1 MVVAVCPRVAE
12 AAKRP
17 ERVIGMH
24 YFSPVDKMPLL
35 EIITHEGTSKDAAAL
50 ATSVGLKQGKT
61 VIVVKDVPGF
71 FVNRCLGPFMV
82 EAIALLQDGVPVEK
96 LDKTMK
102 GFGLPVG
109 PITLADEVGID
120 VAAHVA
126 EFMGDKIGNR
136 MDVRSVSVL
145 AVAVRLWT
153 AGCGCTGCGCD
164 AVDVAHLA
172 ALASWLAVVDCVQQ
186 GADPAAMQSMVKA
199 GLFGRKTGKGFYT
212 YGPGKAR
219 NLNPEV
225 AGLLKPFIRSDAGAT
240 FSNEVITDR
249 MMLRFMN
256 EAFYCLQDDIITG
269 PVDGDI
275 GSVFGMGFPPFLG
288 GPFRYCD
295 QLCAQAVVDKMN
307 KYADEVG
314 PHFAPAQILVDLAKS
329 GGKFHPRD

>member
-1 MVVAVCPRVAE
+1 MAGYAFRALTRLVVAVCPRVAE

-136 MDVRSVSVL
+136 MDVRSASLL
-145 AVAVRLWT
+145 AVAVPLWA
-153 AGCGCTGCGCD
+153 AGCACGSPCCSCLVVGRGVLTVCNR
-164 AVDVAHLA
+164 ARIPRRCRAWSRPACSAARLA
-172 ALASWLAVVDCVQQ
+172 RVST
-186 GADPAAMQSMVKA
+186 P
-199 GLFGRKTGKGFYT
+199 T
-212 YGPGKAR
+212 
-219 NLNPEV
+219 
-225 AGLLKPFIRSDAGAT
+225 
-240 FSNEVITDR
+240 
-249 MMLRFMN
+249 
-256 EAFYCLQDDIITG
+256 
-269 PVDGDI
+269 
-275 GSVFGMGFPPFLG
+275 
-288 GPFRYCD
+288 
-295 QLCAQAVVDKMN
+295 
-307 KYADEVG
+307 
-314 PHFAPAQILVDLAKS
+314 APARLAT
-329 GGKFHPRD
+329 

>member
-1 MVVAVCPRVAE
+1 
-12 AAKRP
+12 
-17 ERVIGMH
+17 
-24 YFSPVDKMPLL
+24 
-35 EIITHEGTSKDAAAL
+35 
-50 ATSVGLKQGKT
+50 
-61 VIVVKDVPGF
+61 
-71 FVNRCLGPFMV
+71 
-82 EAIALLQDGVPVEK
+82 
-96 LDKTMK
+96 
-102 GFGLPVG
+102 
-109 PITLADEVGID
+109 
-120 VAAHVA
+120 
-126 EFMGDKIGNR
+126 
-136 MDVRSVSVL
+136 
-145 AVAVRLWT
+145 
-153 AGCGCTGCGCD
+153 
-164 AVDVAHLA
+164 
-172 ALASWLAVVDCVQQ
+172 
-186 GADPAAMQSMVKA
+186 MQSMVKA

-295 QLCAQAVVDKMN
+295 QLGAQAVVDKMN